1 MVKGGERKKRI
12 VDGRLYIESTR
23 GSFKNIIKFF
33 YGKSIFAKV
42 NTFSKLRSS
51 LPRNYP
57 NLAFLKYYNN
67 IPKFLQL
74 KDHLRI
80 RIP

>member
-1 MVKGGERKKRI
+1 MVKGGGRERRELWVEGFI
-12 VDGRLYIESTR
+12 STR

-57 NLAFLKYYNN
+57 NLAFLKCYNN